1 MSGSATRRFAPRTM
15 RRTLDSAAVSPE
27 RLGGRVTLNTDNRL
41 MSGTSMTREAMLLV
55 ERVGW
60 TRHDLRTM
68 AINAMKSAFLPHPER
83 VALIETVLK
92 PAYS

>member
-1 MSGSATRRFAPRTM
+1 
-15 RRTLDSAAVSPE
+15 
-27 RLGGRVTLNTDNRL
+27 
-41 MSGTSMTREAMLLV
+41 MTREAMLLV